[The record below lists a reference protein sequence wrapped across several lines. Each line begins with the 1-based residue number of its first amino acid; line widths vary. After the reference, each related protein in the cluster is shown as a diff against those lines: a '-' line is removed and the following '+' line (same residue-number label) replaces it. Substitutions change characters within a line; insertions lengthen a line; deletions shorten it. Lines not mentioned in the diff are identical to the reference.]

1 MGKLVVLMFTAFVDM
16 VGSTMILPLIPFY
29 ASRMGANGAMLGVI
43 LASFAVAQLVSAPG
57 WGRFSDRY
65 GRRPAILVGLLVS
78 SAAYVVFAFTD
89 TLPLLLISRFV
100 QGVGGGT
107 VGVLQAYVAD
117 SMRESDRAKSLGWLS
132 AATSLGVVVG
142 PAFGSFLTLLWGRRA
157 PGLGAALLCLAI
169 SAFAS
174 RYLRESSERMSVE
187 RTARPRSHAT
197 RGALIHVIDHPS
209 EPAARLILIYAVAM
223 GGFYG
228 TSQFMPLVLANRF
241 HVTEKNVGYFFM
253 YFGLMG
259 VIIRAMLLGPVVR
272 RLGEPRVARLGIMF
286 LAAGLCL
293 MAVSESWSKEFSD
306 QIIRSAIDL
315 GRKFEYDEAHAT
327 HVAQLCASLFHQ
339 LREEHQLSSRYEVIL
354 RIAALLH
361 EIGLFVSNRSYHKH
375 SLYLIR
381 NSELFGLGKKD
392 LLLAA
397 LVARYHRRASPQPT
411 ASTNSVP

>member
-29 ASRMGANGAMLGVI
+29 ATRMGANGAMLGVI

-157 PGLGAALLCLAI
+157 PGPRRGAALPC
-169 SAFAS
+169 
-174 RYLRESSERMSVE
+174 
-187 RTARPRSHAT
+187 H
-197 RGALIHVIDHPS
+197 
-209 EPAARLILIYAVAM
+209 
-223 GGFYG
+223 
-228 TSQFMPLVLANRF
+228 
-241 HVTEKNVGYFFM
+241 
-253 YFGLMG
+253 
-259 VIIRAMLLGPVVR
+259 
-272 RLGEPRVARLGIMF
+272 
-286 LAAGLCL
+286 
-293 MAVSESWSKEFSD
+293 
-306 QIIRSAIDL
+306 
-315 GRKFEYDEAHAT
+315 
-327 HVAQLCASLFHQ
+327 
-339 LREEHQLSSRYEVIL
+339 
-354 RIAALLH
+354 
-361 EIGLFVSNRSYHKH
+361 
-375 SLYLIR
+375 
-381 NSELFGLGKKD
+381 
-392 LLLAA
+392 
-397 LVARYHRRASPQPT
+397 
-411 ASTNSVP
+411 

>member
-1 MGKLVVLMFTAFVDM
+1 
-16 VGSTMILPLIPFY
+16 
-29 ASRMGANGAMLGVI
+29 MGANGAMLGVI

-117 SMRESDRAKSLGWLS
+117 SMHESDRAKSLGWLS

-142 PAFGSFLTLLWGRRA
+142 PAFGSFLTLLWGRHA

-174 RYLRESSERMSVE
+174 RYLRESSERLTVE
-187 RTARPRSHAT
+187 RTARPRPHAT

-272 RLGEPRVARLGIMF
+272 RLGEPRVARMGIMF

-293 MAVSESWSKEFSD
+293 MAVSESWGTLFGSFTLMP
-306 QIIRSAIDL
+306 L
-315 GRKFEYDEAHAT
+315 GTAF
-327 HVAQLCASLFHQ
+327 LFPC
-339 LREEHQLSSRYEVIL
+339 VT
-354 RIAALLH
+354 ALLSVAIPAR
-361 EIGLFVSNRSYHKH
+361 ERGLQMGVQQTYGGIARVVFPLGAGLIVDRFGTGVPFMLAGLLVLATLGLSRS
-375 SLYLIR
+375 
-381 NSELFGLGKKD
+381 
-392 LLLAA
+392 
-397 LVARYHRRASPQPT
+397 LVARPVLSA
-411 ASTNSVP
+411 AD